1 MREGE
6 VSEGTSGLEVEPT
19 DFYRNAVL
27 RVWEKKMR
35 KIKQGD
41 RETLTHIKERGA
53 EWAGLAPRRR

>member
-35 KIKQGD
+35 KIKQ
-41 RETLTHIKERGA
+41 RG
-53 EWAGLAPRRR
+53 EVGVQTSR